1 MNKEDYTNSI
11 DKLQISPD
19 FKEKTTKLMKET
31 LNNTKKKSP
40 IAKKL
45 VLSFA
50 SAAIIIST
58 SAVALNYNNIFSPNE
73 GSNGNNT
80 DGVTILN
87 NSTDQGIT
95 VPVTELTSS
104 ANNGKSSRMMPLFVY
119 QGNVYLHYNTSFVTT
134 DGYTVSKE
142 DMLNLRGDLLGKT
155 VGSID
160 EWSKQSDYAKEFAST
175 IGEGE
180 VYTVKG
186 YDSKY
191 RLMVYTEY
199 PDSFSCEIYDSF
211 GGLTINSGVDYFDL
225 LKLQDNV
232 VSFQWESYDSWNNG
246 KSELSDA
253 KTDAIFNNF
262 IDELYASTPLDEAS
276 DLFSESTDYDSQK
289 FIYLKTKDNLIT
301 SIRLFK
307 EGYVYAPGVGFF
319 QIAQT
324 AFDAFWNTMPVTA
337 PSETAELP
345 ADTASELSSIEVS
358 LGQTSYPVGIDSITF
373 KIKNN
378 SADEVAYGVDY
389 SIEKLSGESWEVVP
403 AVADLMFIEI
413 AQTLAANSE
422 QDFIVDLS
430 QLDPNLDAGKYRLV
444 KNINNQQNYVEF
456 EID

>member
-19 FKEKTTKLMKET
+19 FKDKTTKLMKET
-31 LNNTKKKSP
+31 LNNTKKKNP
-40 IAKKL
+40 MAKRL
-45 VLSFA
+45 VLTFA

-58 SAVALNYNNIFSPNE
+58 SAVALNYNNLFSPKE
-73 GSNGNNT
+73 GTSGNNT
-80 DGVTILN
+80 DDVKILN
-87 NSTDQGIT
+87 SADQGIT
-95 VPVTELTSS
+95 VPLTELPNSTQG
-104 ANNGKSSRMMPLFVY
+104 GKSARMMPLFVY
-119 QGNVYLHYNTSFVTT
+119 QGKVYLHYSTAFVTT

-155 VGSID
+155 IGSID
-160 EWSKQSDYAKEFAST
+160 EWSKQADYAKEFAST
-175 IGEGE
+175 IGEGD

-232 VSFQWESYDSWNNG
+232 VSYQWESYDSWNNG

-253 KTDAIFNNF
+253 KTDSIFNDF
-262 IDELYASTPLDEAS
+262 IDELYASTPLDEAT

-319 QIAQT
+319 QVDQT

-337 PSETAELP
+337 PSETAEIP
-345 ADTASELSSIEVS
+345 TDTA
-358 LGQTSYPVGIDSITF
+358 T
-373 KIKNN
+373 
-378 SADEVAYGVDY
+378 
-389 SIEKLSGESWEVVP
+389 
-403 AVADLMFIEI
+403 EI
-413 AQTLAANSE
+413 FLLR
-422 QDFIVDLS
+422 F
-430 QLDPNLDAGKYRLV
+430 P
-444 KNINNQQNYVEF
+444 
-456 EID
+456 

>member
-19 FKEKTTKLMKET
+19 FKDKTTKLMKDT
-31 LNNTKKKSP
+31 LKNTKKKNP
-40 IAKKL
+40 MAKRL

-58 SAVALNYNNIFSPNE
+58 SAVALNYSNLFSPKE
-73 GSNGNNT
+73 GTSGNNA
-80 DGVTILN
+80 DGVKTLN
-87 NSTDQGIT
+87 SANQGIT
-95 VPVTELTSS
+95 VPLTELPSS
-104 ANNGKSSRMMPLFVY
+104 TQDGKSARMMPLFVY
-119 QGNVYLHYNTSFVTT
+119 QGKVYLHYNTAIVTN
-134 DGYTVSKE
+134 DGNTVSKE
-142 DMLNLRGDLLGKT
+142 DILNLRGDLLGKT
-155 VGSID
+155 IGSID
-160 EWSKQSDYAKEFAST
+160 EWSKQEDYAKEFAST
-175 IGEGE
+175 IGEGD

-191 RLMVYTEY
+191 RLMVYS
-199 PDSFSCEIYDSF
+199 DNQGSFSCEIYDSF
-211 GGLTINSGVDYFDL
+211 GGITINNGVDYFDL

-232 VSFQWESYDSWNNG
+232 VSYQWESYDSWNNG
-246 KSELSDA
+246 KSVLSDA
-253 KTDAIFNNF
+253 KIDSIFNDF
-262 IDELYASTPLDEAS
+262 IDELYASTPLDEAT

-319 QIAQT
+319 KVDQT

-337 PSETAELP
+337 PSETVETP

-358 LGQTSYPVGIDSITF
+358 LTQTSFPVGTDSITF

-378 SADEVAYGVDY
+378 STNEVTYGVDY
-389 SIEKLSGESWEVVP
+389 SMEKLSGESWEVVP

-413 AQTLAANSE
+413 AQFLAANSE

-430 QLDPNLDAGKYRLV
+430 QLNPKLDGGKYRLV
-444 KNINNQQNYVEF
+444 KNINNQQIYVEF
-456 EID
+456 ELD